1 MPNILLFCSSYF
13 ANSETLRSNPN
24 YITVNS
30 PFPKHAGLETFELK
44 HWAELILS
52 YKEN

>member
-13 ANSETLRSNPN
+13 ANSETLRPNPN

-30 PFPKHAGLETFELK
+30 PFPKNAELETFELK
-44 HWAELILS
+44 YWAELILS
-52 YKEN
+52 FKEN